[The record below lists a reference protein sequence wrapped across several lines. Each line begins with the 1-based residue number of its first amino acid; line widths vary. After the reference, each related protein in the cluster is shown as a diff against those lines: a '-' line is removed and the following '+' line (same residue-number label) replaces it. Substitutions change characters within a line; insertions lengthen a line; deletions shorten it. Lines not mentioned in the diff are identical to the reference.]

1 MAAVIIRK
9 KDVERLGHTLLKEV
23 YEFLHDD
30 YILKEFIEMKEE
42 QKTFLRNLIV
52 IKFRNVNYTVKHQE
66 DSWRITYEKFDESK
80 YEEEIKILK
89 DEIKNGSLD
98 IEVVFDVLKRV
109 ELDDEIAGDL
119 FFKKEAFL
127 DLYKVI
133 DSDYSYLED

>member
-30 YILKEFIEMKEE
+30 YILKEFIKMKEQ
-42 QKTFLRNLIV
+42 QKKFLRDLVV
-52 IKFRNVNYTVKHQE
+52 IKFRNVNYTEKRQE
-66 DSWRITYEKFDESK
+66 NSWRITYEKFDESK
-80 YEEEIKILK
+80 YEEKLKIVK
-89 DEIKNGSLD
+89 GEIKNGSLD

-119 FFKKEAFL
+119 FFKKKAFL
-127 DLYKVI
+127 NPYKVI
-133 DSDYSYLED
+133 DIDYRYLED